1 MGAMSSAHKT
11 TDDRWQAALAQDDLD
26 EAQEHFSGKVR
37 ELQDVR
43 LAQALAHDPLPVN
56 ILGGMVT
63 EGLFHTHWI
72 ERVMDVGLKTDWKRA
87 LEWRAARADGPQ
99 VDRELREAVHSCM
112 NQYVS
117 LSGTGRGR
125 LALERALTGLFDFR
139 PDLAK
144 QVDASGSVHYSYFFR
159 LSARDDGGD
168 WLARSGLDI
177 DKVLLE
183 TISCGRHTELLSP
196 HKPEELPGDRLNAWL
211 DRAPEYRQAWDKLDD
226 SDQARIR
233 QEEDWYV
240 QWLPEG
246 QWKGSPL
253 EAWCEAGTEQ
263 RQSLPSP
270 LDHPALRHLD
280 GSQANHDIEACAKDY
295 GLGLGYENPESMR
308 VRARRMNNIF
318 RARTSGQVL
327 LDCPLDTLTMGLR
340 HRHMWAALAICEEEG
355 ARKIQAMMLKDRRAI
370 EAADSWGVREVA
382 EWTVKQPLWH
392 TWRSRDGNS
401 LLGEVVERYNASN
414 RAKPSLP
421 KFLVI
426 KLARKAPDLLC
437 HRGSSGARLLDQLD
451 IPPGT
456 KAEADR
462 IMLGR
467 TIEIPRKRVR
477 TPGRSM

>member
-63 EGLFHTHWI
+63 EGLFHIHWI
-72 ERVMDVGLKTDWKRA
+72 ERVMDVGLKVDWRRA
-87 LEWRAARADGPQ
+87 LEWRAERADGPQ
-99 VDRELREAVHSCM
+99 VDRDLREAVHSCM

-253 EAWCEAGTEQ
+253 EAWCKAGTEQ

-270 LDHPALRHLD
+270 LDHPALRRLD

-318 RARTSGQVL
+318 RERTSGQVL

-340 HRHMWAALAICEEEG
+340 HRHMWAALAICE
-355 ARKIQAMMLKDRRAI
+355 
-370 EAADSWGVREVA
+370 
-382 EWTVKQPLWH
+382 
-392 TWRSRDGNS
+392 
-401 LLGEVVERYNASN
+401 
-414 RAKPSLP
+414 
-421 KFLVI
+421 
-426 KLARKAPDLLC
+426 
-437 HRGSSGARLLDQLD
+437 
-451 IPPGT
+451 
-456 KAEADR
+456 
-462 IMLGR
+462 
-467 TIEIPRKRVR
+467 
-477 TPGRSM
+477 